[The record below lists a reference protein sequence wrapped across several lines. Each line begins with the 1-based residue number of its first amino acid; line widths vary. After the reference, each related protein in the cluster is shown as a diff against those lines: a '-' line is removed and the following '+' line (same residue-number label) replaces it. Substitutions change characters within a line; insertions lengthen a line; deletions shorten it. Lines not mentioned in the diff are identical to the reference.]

1 MHCSAGKRLKCSDPI
16 PAEMRSTLLDSE
28 RKSQRTRSGVAFE
41 DSARSQEPLHGFR
54 SSRAKSGLLTLD
66 VKMRS
71 GKGRDLSARRD
82 HTPNETR
89 SDRDPCRDRSWLMHA
104 TDSDCT
110 HIPFPTSLR
119 KAAAQGEERYWAV
132 QPTAAGG
139 TTSWT
144 HRARAPRS
152 GAQDPRCSALHAR
165 LGSSLG
171 ITGPGPGETDS
182 DVSLRQN
189 PVTCWT
195 RMEDPHVKAGEV
207 VSRKTPSHG
216 TIRRG
221 RFIKSRPE
229 QFCCTAQL
237 NLPLLTRDP
246 EIKPQYASGFPCRPC
261 RLHIVSCFS
270 VARGSFRQIFL
281 LLEDRGSFRLLLLLE
296 DLSAEVYP
304 DDSTNLPFPG

>member
-1 MHCSAGKRLKCSDPI
+1 MGRPTHGRGRNHFLDPPGPR
-16 PAEMRSTLLDSE
+16 PAFGRPGSPERDCGPGRQSRNRPELST
-28 RKSQRTRSGVAFE
+28 
-41 DSARSQEPLHGFR
+41 
-54 SSRAKSGLLTLD
+54 
-66 VKMRS
+66 
-71 GKGRDLSARRD
+71 
-82 HTPNETR
+82 
-89 SDRDPCRDRSWLMHA
+89 
-104 TDSDCT
+104 
-110 HIPFPTSLR
+110 
-119 KAAAQGEERYWAV
+119 
-132 QPTAAGG
+132 
-139 TTSWT
+139 
-144 HRARAPRS
+144 PRI
-152 GAQDPRCSALHAR
+152 RCSALHAR

>member
-1 MHCSAGKRLKCSDPI
+1 MGRPTHGRGRSHFLDPPGPR
-16 PAEMRSTLLDSE
+16 PAFGRPGSPERDCGPGRQSRNRPELST
-28 RKSQRTRSGVAFE
+28 
-41 DSARSQEPLHGFR
+41 
-54 SSRAKSGLLTLD
+54 
-66 VKMRS
+66 
-71 GKGRDLSARRD
+71 
-82 HTPNETR
+82 
-89 SDRDPCRDRSWLMHA
+89 
-104 TDSDCT
+104 
-110 HIPFPTSLR
+110 
-119 KAAAQGEERYWAV
+119 
-132 QPTAAGG
+132 
-139 TTSWT
+139 
-144 HRARAPRS
+144 PRI
-152 GAQDPRCSALHAR
+152 RCSALHAR

-270 VARGSFRQIFL
+270 AL
-281 LLEDRGSFRLLLLLE
+281 LPS
-296 DLSAEVYP
+296 SMSHPYP
-304 DDSTNLPFPG
+304 THFHF